1 MTSGANMQ
9 GETYPVSLT
18 CCGRVNSKLK
28 RVTFSSAGSFSLCKP
43 LARQWKKH
51 CKPLAQTGVGARQRS
66 LARTKDFIARQR
78 SFGSN
83 NIVIEIIA
91 FEVGDF

>member
-28 RVTFSSAGSFSLCKP
+28 RVTFSSAGSFSLCGD
-43 LARQWKKH
+43 KKDDYH
-51 CKPLAQTGVGARQRS
+51 VTFTSHGRVLGR
-66 LARTKDFIARQR
+66 
-78 SFGSN
+78 
-83 NIVIEIIA
+83 
-91 FEVGDF
+91 